1 MRYIIGLRSAE
12 SRRHLTFSTLLQ
24 MSEEQQEHFA
34 NTVERISG
42 NLEVQRNA
50 RDAEIHAKVVEIK
63 AHIEAYHRGYGRG
76 GEGDF
81 SQL

>member
-1 MRYIIGLRSAE
+1 MSAPE
-12 SRRHLTFSTLLQ
+12 PGAVDAA
-24 MSEEQQEHFA
+24 EPP
-34 NTVERISG
+34 TVRISG

-63 AHIEAYHRGYGRG
+63 AHVEAYHRGYGRG